1 MKRAS
6 LKAFE
11 SLYGFKGPGFTV
23 DTEGNIIAKSISL
36 TQLGEPGTVEDFI
49 VKESN
54 GNYTIEG
61 YTGLNPTITLVRGR
75 TYTFRLELSTIG
87 FNIRYDDSAS
97 ASSGLIHSSG
107 DVGEEAQDK
116 STGVLAFTVP
126 LDTPDTLNYYD
137 NAVSGDIRIID
148 ATGLFSSISVTGGAG
163 STSPTTGDIVV
174 NGGIGVSEDIYVG
187 DTLNTKKIVSS
198 SGLSLSSTS
207 TLNLSSSA
215 SLLLSVSGNNI
226 VTITSSGLSG
236 TINNGSIVN
245 STINSTVIGGSSP
258 ASAAFTAATVSEVP
272 SVNSVTNKR
281 YVDETATA
289 FAIAFGL

>member
-36 TQLGEPGTVEDFI
+36 TQLNEPGTVEDFI
-49 VKESN
+49 VKENN
-54 GNYTIEG
+54 GNFTIDG
-61 YTGLNPTITLVRGR
+61 YAGLNPTITLVRGK

-87 FNIRYDDSAS
+87 FNIRYDDSAT

-107 DVGEEAQDK
+107 DLGEDAQDK

-126 LDTPDTLNYYD
+126 LETPDTLNYYD

-148 ATGLFSSISVTGGAG
+148 ATGLFSSIEVTGDVGATSVTSADVTVRGGVGISQNLYVDNIIHAKKINSLG
-163 STSPTTGDIVV
+163 SSLTVTGTGSVIVNAPSVNINNVV
-174 NGGIGVSEDIYVG
+174 N
-187 DTLNTKKIVSS
+187 
-198 SGLSLSSTS
+198 
-207 TLNLSSSA
+207 
-215 SLLLSVSGNNI
+215 
-226 VTITSSGLSG
+226 ITSLGLSG
-236 TINNGSIVN
+236 QIDSAIITN
-245 STINSTVIGGSSP
+245 STIDSTPIGSTTPST
-258 ASAAFTAATVSEVP
+258 AAFTAASVSEVTG
-272 SVNSVTNKR
+272 VNSVTNKR
-281 YVDETATA
+281 YVDETSTA

>member
-36 TQLGEPGTVEDFI
+36 TQLNEPGTVEDFI
-49 VKESN
+49 VKENN
-54 GNYTIEG
+54 GNFTIDG
-61 YTGLNPTITLVRGR
+61 YAGLNPTITLVRGK

-87 FNIRYDDSAS
+87 FNIRYDDSAT

-107 DVGEEAQDK
+107 DLGEDAQDK

-126 LDTPDTLNYYD
+126 LETPDTLNYYD

-148 ATGLFSSISVTGGAG
+148 ATGLFSSIEVTGDVGATSVTSADVTVRGGVGISQNLYVDNIIHAKKINSLG
-163 STSPTTGDIVV
+163 SSLTVTGTGSVIVNAPSVNINNVV
-174 NGGIGVSEDIYVG
+174 N
-187 DTLNTKKIVSS
+187 
-198 SGLSLSSTS
+198 
-207 TLNLSSSA
+207 
-215 SLLLSVSGNNI
+215 
-226 VTITSSGLSG
+226 ITSSGLSG
-236 TINNGSIVN
+236 QIDSAIITN
-245 STINSTVIGGSSP
+245 STIDSTPIGSTTPST
-258 ASAAFTAATVSEVP
+258 AAFTAASVSEVTG
-272 SVNSVTNKR
+272 VNSVTNKR
-281 YVDETATA
+281 YVDETSTA